1 MRNEKQ
7 TSPGIAGEFEELNT
21 LLATSSEDEDEC
33 AYTIRS
39 EESDDIGVQF
49 IFFAERKTDLDSG
62 CSLQAESGG
71 KSTGV
76 VEQEKNNAWTN
87 AASRSDAEHD
97 IDSIERSV

>member
-1 MRNEKQ
+1 LFFYKNVTE
-7 TSPGIAGEFEELNT
+7 T
-21 LLATSSEDEDEC
+21 
-33 AYTIRS
+33 
-39 EESDDIGVQF
+39 
-49 IFFAERKTDLDSG
+49 FAERKTDLDSG

>member
-1 MRNEKQ
+1 MPKQ
-7 TSPGIAGEFEELNT
+7 ESYTPSRIEDHPFGRRQRP
-21 LLATSSEDEDEC
+21 LLSS
-33 AYTIRS
+33 ILF
-39 EESDDIGVQF
+39 IGSL
-49 IFFAERKTDLDSG
+49 IAERKTDLDSG